1 MAEMA
6 SPSPCGRRPRP
17 MPRYV
22 YMTCFGSHPCRSTVL
37 YRGRGSWRLQR
48 HEAGSGNRA
57 AKATGGPSGS
67 PEPTS
72 QKTGSSPVSSPGT
85 PGPGAGQLPLLPG
98 QARGSQRRKA
108 RRPEAGS
115 ENVNDAVEFYM
126 PLNEAAKMTK
136 KKKKPA
142 VWDSVY
148 KVISKMLSENEKI
161 RDRMNF
167 KQDCAESGDLA
178 QSTEESSQLCGKLIM
193 E

>member
-1 MAEMA
+1 MA
-6 SPSPCGRRPRP
+6 PTSPCGRRPRP

-37 YRGRGSWRLQR
+37 YRGQGSWRLQR
-48 HEAGSGNRA
+48 HEVGSGDRA
-57 AKATGGPSGS
+57 AKAAGGPSGS
-67 PEPTS
+67 PELAS
-72 QKTGSSPVSSPGT
+72 QKTVSSRVSSPGT
-85 PGPGAGQLPLLPG
+85 PVPRARQLPRLPG
-98 QARGSQRRKA
+98 RAGGSQRRKT

-115 ENVNDAVEFYM
+115 DRVSDAVEFYM
-126 PLNEAAKMTK
+126 PLNEAAKIIK
-136 KKKKPA
+136 KNKKPA

-178 QSTEESSQLCGKLIM
+178 QSTEESSHLCRELIM

>member
-1 MAEMA
+1 MA
-6 SPSPCGRRPRP
+6 PTSPCGRRPRP

-37 YRGRGSWRLQR
+37 YRGQGSWRLQR
-48 HEAGSGNRA
+48 HEVGSGDRA
-57 AKATGGPSGS
+57 AKAAGGPSGS
-67 PEPTS
+67 PELAS
-72 QKTGSSPVSSPGT
+72 QKTGPRRRR
-85 PGPGAGQLPLLPG
+85 ARQLPRLPG
-98 QARGSQRRKA
+98 RAGGSQRRKT

-115 ENVNDAVEFYM
+115 GGPGPGWGCGVGDTDRVSDAVEFYM
-126 PLNEAAKMTK
+126 PLNEAAKIIK

-178 QSTEESSQLCGKLIM
+178 QSTEESSHLC
-193 E
+193 